1 MWRKIT
7 GSKEWRSKDLS
18 FISSADAPAVSPTQK
33 ACNAVALQHPLLTTH
48 SISSFWRLEENLN
61 RVRIELTSHYLFLL
75 SGALYI
81 ANVNSSFPNRR
92 PLDQENRTW
101 GRKLSL
107 PIFNSSYE
115 PIRISRMWP
124 RANHRARGWR
134 VRQTWEAGGFCGDKR
149 MNALK

>member
-1 MWRKIT
+1 MWRKTT
-7 GSKEWRSKDLS
+7 GSKECRSQDLS

-33 ACNAVALQHPLLTTH
+33 ACNAVALQHPLLTPH

-75 SGALYI
+75 SGALYR

-107 PIFNSSYE
+107 PSLILQMSKSE
-115 PIRISRMWP
+115 SCRMWP